1 MIKIYDSSKDQYVT
15 IASNRGDKLY
25 TKSINF
31 SNLDNT
37 KKYEYDNTN
46 EESTQY
52 NDTNIVTIDDA
63 LTSISKEIKTV
74 KEGIA
79 WVYKNG
85 TLGGGG
91 GGSSQNSTFNILVN
105 NTKVENNTY
114 ITTSGNDVIIDFSVK
129 GLPNGK
135 KITLSITKDGEY
147 IDGYKNVAFNVSSK
161 NTRIKIENVTND
173 SIITFSGYDNET
185 FAIIESYSLNIK
197 IAQLFIEG
205 NENISFSYDL
215 KSKNIYYDITTTAGV
230 ETRTKFEIII
240 YKSDSNNPLVYRYNA
255 PTFTSSKKTIEFD
268 IFNTEL
274 FINDDN
280 EYLDLSSMLMEYDI
294 DSNRII
300 NNIRIDAYVETNEFT
315 DLKPFISTIAI
326 VYPDRITIDMFRF
339 TSLNSIPEELYNE
352 NENMVFDITL
362 RYNEDTQFYM
372 YYRLYQINETEE
384 YNIFTSSDYPDIPT
398 MNRPNNTSFFG
409 KTNKISISYDTLI
422 YNGLDVEAPVF
433 IEVKSWDLNYNTAP
447 IDSIRREGTIKT
459 KHFKFRSVSEN
470 SWKPYNLAFSGID
483 DYEENNYEI
492 YAYWNQKD
500 IPKITN
506 KKTWNATLANPK
518 AVAKW
523 DYEKYIEYYN
533 CNDTNNG
540 LINSIDESNK
550 LRLASKG
557 YATIK
562 NSDGSYFL
570 PFGKVLNQNYENN
583 WFLGNDCTQENWTI
597 SLLYKADIQANDDA
611 VIFDYSIKDR
621 ENKIVEG
628 IHITTKNVLIK
639 FRSAGGDS
647 NSIVYNIDKKISQ
660 NVINQL
666 DIVFEGVENKSQS
679 NKACSLKL
687 YINGVMQSASVNDK
701 SYYTY
706 DNLPTQLYDD
716 NNENI
721 PIILGAKR
729 NRDGSFNNF
738 CDFDLYRI
746 IFYKKALTKYH
757 IMKNYIQGYYEVY
770 RNENGKQ
777 DIEENNKLRI
787 KNFFNNNGTC
797 SLCINNPND
806 KVSYYTFKNNEQLY
820 QELKNTNVLP
830 VVYINVYD
838 NGGVFYNN
846 SKLRWAE
853 GQVIDDKNNPNEDE
867 KVITKK
873 YNCEISITVNGN
885 TISIGDDED
894 LKNNDYEERPSV
906 SLQGTST
913 LGFVSKNYQIYCG
926 KSNIV
931 DEKGNKKEFLI
942 QPFENMLPENEWII
956 KADVVDS
963 GHANNAAIGSFINDF
978 LSIYCERNGVDDNKN
993 NNYAKELKH
1002 TTVGQPCI
1010 LFMSYGGGKDNDGNS
1025 LPNYEYKG
1033 IYSFNLGRSSYFNLG
1048 YKVFDGYYKAY
1059 TNSQTPE
1066 LKEIKYEN
1074 HKVVTDNISFPIRVA
1089 EYNIIDVPYINT
1101 AVNNGKTSPVV
1112 CYECVENNN
1121 EVGSFQQEDT
1131 PSQQI
1136 IQNFYSIVYP
1146 QNAENNFGKESFSKI
1161 FKITSSL
1168 PLCDPNNDLT
1178 NIDSPNNDSYK
1189 TRHSYIR
1196 DYNGKFKLK
1205 GKDEFEYFNID
1216 NISLYEEREPLQSEI
1231 GMLDLLTTPQS
1242 EDNELYAGLDW
1253 NYASSYFI
1261 LACLFG
1267 LVDSLGKNLN
1277 IRSFDQ
1283 KKWFTSFY
1291 DMDTGLGIDNE
1302 GKEIIK
1308 NDIYLDKFSN
1318 NDSNEEVSVYQNSYS
1333 NGGFNTCNS
1342 RLWNIIRNLKT
1353 VAYTE
1358 HKEGYYSENYRSMW
1372 DKLRTTFLRN
1382 PESFINNYY
1391 MKHNSNV
1398 GGILFNMDYDVKYIN
1413 DAISKI
1419 SGKDINSNASADQ
1432 ASKLYSSISLL
1443 HGDRINFIKDWFPK
1457 HVYFLDGVFDL
1468 GCEDKSNSITSKILY
1483 GEKESINSVYGY
1495 SSENKAI
1502 TSSNNID
1509 TAYRVVPSF
1518 ARTNTTADLK
1528 TFYIKSNYPI
1538 FLIFNNSSIKYNR
1551 YYLPENKLVPIS
1563 FEFASNSN
1571 GTFSMNHLTNI
1582 VNLDIIKDFNFSSIQ
1597 DPNMFLLT
1605 SFNITDL
1612 NKINVNEDTFFDIQ
1626 SLVNLNE
1633 LKMANVKNAQP
1644 KLLEVNLSNSEKV
1657 NYIDIS
1663 NSDVDRLKIYQ
1674 KDNNNKGGV
1683 LEYLNI
1689 SKTQISELDLTNQS
1703 LLREFYANDCNKL
1716 EILSFEGCEKLNKIS
1731 TLPTLIRKINFNNCN
1746 SLTAINLNN
1755 MEQLTDE
1762 GFNLGHLENLKTFSY
1777 SHKKT
1782 KDKPIGITNLDFS
1795 GCPNIED
1802 INLIGFQG
1810 EYITLNKKSRKTLKN
1825 LNISNS
1831 NIKYIVW
1838 YDDENDKK
1846 IYSTIEGV
1854 KEGIIDLM
1862 LCVNIESVNI
1872 SNQKNIKYL
1881 LLPSGK
1887 DISNI
1892 NILGCDSLQRIVGTI
1907 SVNVNM
1913 FTNLSNFR
1921 FNEVCKYDVN
1931 DKNEYDAEG
1940 KITYTAPKIIL
1951 NYENGEVE
1959 LDASDSSGNIS
1970 LNPDTGKIE
1979 YTPDTEHNNEGDL
1992 IIKYELNKLL
2002 THYTFLEDGASITN
2016 SFNNTGINI
2025 TDLYAIL
2032 IKLKSWRSKAYESEN
2047 NPEGYISTFNRTFA
2061 NCNNIKTFDV
2071 NVVVNSGGR
2080 ISNIITNS
2088 DYKAEIEYIK
2098 DNIFEG
2104 YEHLKEL
2111 ISTFEKCTNIK
2122 GYINDIFKPITHLTN
2137 IENVFNGCG
2146 ELYINNDIFN
2156 NNKELEI
2163 INKPFSDNTI
2173 GVLYHGND
2181 FPNYYPIVGKVRDNS
2196 GIMLNPDTFF
2206 KFNKELKEIINIF
2219 SNTKI
2224 QFNIEEENGVYKFK
2238 DIENI
2243 FKYNTKLKTIY
2254 NFLPNVYTGKSKDRE
2269 PGELDLSN
2277 IFGGYYRY
2285 LINKGLEDDIKNI
2298 KEKFNISNIEDFDN
2312 FYPRELETLDYAF
2325 AIDKNKLNENRPT
2338 LKWDNIEYIFYNLLP
2353 KEENGIYTNTLKS
2366 CAYMF
2371 DYLAYLK
2378 DNDDYYDYTK
2388 DANFPIDIFN
2398 IKDKEGKYIKFANL
2412 ESCEGLFMRAAFK
2425 KPLYFPGNIFQNC
2438 TYNGLNLSHLLE
2450 DTYMTPIIL
2459 VNENDVDEEGDNYVC
2474 FTNCKLGDISS
2485 MFKNCFK
2492 GINKQDFNKTNY
2504 EINGYKLDKGGLHG
2518 TIPYKFF
2525 KNKGKITNMSS
2536 VFEGCCHLGTKVDL
2550 ICDENGDYNSG
2561 TGNFVARDE
2570 SCFYNIRK
2578 PNYETVVDVSNRVK
2592 DVSLLLDLVEQ
2603 NNEGIWNWNAWSY
2616 DGTIFDKDYLNALN
2630 NIRLGENNDT
2640 YSEAKHRNISNY
2652 IDLIWLKGDTIIP
2665 DSSILLNLDN
2675 SKCKFAN
2682 DNQLN
2687 SLKQSYYDASYL
2699 GLIKIDDTNND
2710 YVYRIYYDADYDI
2723 KNVNFD
2729 SKLLASDK
2737 KQLWNCDSNTYID
2750 LTGNNEPF
2758 NYRHTL
2764 NSDKDMKFISNYLC
2778 PMDLFRYSSSNCK
2791 IDNIFKNMSRFNNDD
2806 KIEKRNGYVYGL
2818 LGRIPPKLFTPL
2830 TTLTSMSNVFEN
2842 CKGINPYSQSLDGLL
2857 YNFTFNSNIE
2867 IAEMNGLLKGCMLLG
2882 SLSNNLFVNNTS
2894 LVSLNEFVKN
2904 GYMPYHYAYNNEGYN
2919 DYINFIP
2926 KTLFIN
2932 NGALT
2937 NLNNMFSK
2945 DNQSSEENVKN
2956 SFIYFDLPEKLLD
2969 VNKHSFLS
2977 NVSFMFA
2984 NQNNSNCG
2992 IQRNSNNKKQFID
3005 FTRWKNKITMDGC
3018 YSGANFDLSLIPK
3031 EMGGTLGEE

>member
-1 MIKIYDSSKDQYVT
+1 ME
-15 IASNRGDKLY
+15 
-25 TKSINF
+25 F
-31 SNLDNT
+31 
-37 KKYEYDNTN
+37 
-46 EESTQY
+46 
-52 NDTNIVTIDDA
+52 
-63 LTSISKEIKTV
+63 
-74 KEGIA
+74 
-79 WVYKNG
+79 
-85 TLGGGG
+85 
-91 GGSSQNSTFNILVN
+91 
-105 NTKVENNTY
+105 
-114 ITTSGNDVIIDFSVK
+114 
-129 GLPNGK
+129 
-135 KITLSITKDGEY
+135 
-147 IDGYKNVAFNVSSK
+147 
-161 NTRIKIENVTND
+161 TRIKIENVTND

-215 KSKNIYYDITTTAGV
+215 KSKYIYYDIISTAGV

-255 PTFTSSKKTIEFD
+255 PSFTSSKKTIEFD
-268 IFNTEL
+268 IFNTKL

-280 EYLDLSSMLMEYDI
+280 EYLDLSSLLMEYDI
-294 DSNRII
+294 DSNKII
-300 NNIRIDAYVETNEFT
+300 NNIRIDAYVETNQFT

-372 YYRLYQINETEE
+372 YYRLYQLNESEE

-409 KTNKISISYDTLI
+409 KSNKISISYDTLI

-433 IEVKSWDLNYNTAP
+433 IEVKSWDLNYNVAP
-447 IDSIRREGTIKT
+447 IDSIRRKGTTKT

-500 IPKITN
+500 IPIITN
-506 KKTWNATLANPK
+506 KKTWIATLANSK
-518 AVAKW
+518 AEVNW
-523 DYEKYIEYYN
+523 DYKKYIEYYN

-562 NSDGSYFL
+562 NSDGSYFM

-611 VIFDYSIKDR
+611 VIFDYSVKDR
-621 ENKIVEG
+621 ENKVVEG
-628 IHITTKNVLIK
+628 IYITTKNVLIK
-639 FRSAGGDS
+639 FRTAGGDS

-716 NNENI
+716 SNENI

-757 IMKNYIQGYYEVY
+757 IIKNYIQGYYEVY
-770 RNENGKQ
+770 RNVNGKQ
-777 DIEENNKLRI
+777 DIEENNKLRM

-797 SLCINNPND
+797 SLCVNNPID

-830 VVYINVYD
+830 IVYINVYD

-853 GQVIDDKNNPNEDE
+853 GQVIDDKENPNEDE

-894 LKNNDYEERPSV
+894 LKNNDYGERPSV

-978 LSIYCERNGVDDNKN
+978 LSTYCERNGVDDNKN

-1089 EYNIIDVPYINT
+1089 DYNIIDIPYINT

-1205 GKDEFEYFNID
+1205 GKDEFEYFNKD
-1216 NISLYEEREPLQSEI
+1216 NMSLYEEREPLQSEI

-1308 NDIYLDKFSN
+1308 NDIYIDKFSN
-1318 NDSNEEVSVYQNSYS
+1318 NDSNEEVIVYQNSYS

-1419 SGKDINSNASADQ
+1419 NGKDINSNASADQ
-1432 ASKLYSSISLL
+1432 ASKFYSSISLL

-1468 GCEDKSNSITSKILY
+1468 GCQDRSKSTTSKILY
-1483 GEKESINSVYGY
+1483 GEKESINYVYGY
-1495 SSENKAI
+1495 SSENKSI
-1502 TSSNNID
+1502 TPSSNID
-1509 TAYRVVPSF
+1509 TAYRVSESF
-1518 ARTNTTADLK
+1518 ARTNTTGNLK
-1528 TFYIKSNYPI
+1528 TFYVKSNYPT

-1551 YYLPENKLVPIS
+1551 YYLPENELVPIS

-1612 NKINVNEDTFFDIQ
+1612 NKINVDEDSRFNIQ

-1663 NSDVDRLKIYQ
+1663 NSDIDRLKIYQ

-1703 LLREFYANDCNKL
+1703 LLREFYANECNKL
-1716 EILSFEGCEKLNKIS
+1716 VSLSFEGCEKLNKIS
-1731 TLPTLIRKINFNNCN
+1731 ALPTSITRINFNNCN
-1746 SLTAINLNN
+1746 SLTDINLNN

-1782 KDKPIGITNLDFS
+1782 KDKPVGVTNLDFS
-1795 GCPNIED
+1795 GCSNIED

-1810 EYITLNKKSRKTLKN
+1810 EYITLNIKSRVTLKN

-1831 NIKYIVW
+1831 NINYIVW
-1838 YDDENDKK
+1838 YDADNDEK
-1846 IYSTIEGV
+1846 IYSTINGNKEGV
-1854 KEGIIDLM
+1854 IDLM
-1862 LCVNIESVNI
+1862 LCENIESVDI

-1881 LLPSGK
+1881 LLPSTK
-1887 DISNI
+1887 TISNI
-1892 NILGCDSLQRIVGTI
+1892 KIVGCDSLERIVGKI

-1913 FTNLSNFR
+1913 FTKLHNFR
-1921 FNEVCKYDVN
+1921 FNEVCKYN
-1931 DKNEYDAEG
+1931 NEDTTSG
-1940 KITYTAPKIIL
+1940 IKL
-1951 NYENGEVE
+1951 NYETGEVE
-1959 LDASDSSGNIS
+1959 LEE
-1970 LNPDTGKIE
+1970 E
-1979 YTPDTEHNNEGDL
+1979 YLPLVNNNEDGDL
-1992 IIKYELNKLL
+1992 IIKYELDKLL
-2002 THYTFLEDGASITN
+2002 THYTFIEDGASISN
-2016 SFNNTGINI
+2016 SFNDTGINI

-2032 IKLKSWRSKAYESEN
+2032 LKLKKWTSIEYVSES
-2047 NPEGYISTFNRTFA
+2047 NPNGYITDFNKTFS
-2061 NCNNIKTFDV
+2061 NCWNIKCGQTTWETKASGAI
-2071 NVVVNSGGR
+2071 NS
-2080 ISNIITNS
+2080 ITYNS
-2088 DYKAEIEYIK
+2088 EYLSEIEDIK
-2098 DNIFEG
+2098 IDIFEG
-2104 YEHLKEL
+2104 FNHLNSL
-2111 ISTFEKCTNIK
+2111 ISTFDKCNNICGNIVGLGDNK
-2122 GYINDIFKPITHLTN
+2122 NNNIFKYIPSLTIIDNVFNECGIIYINDYIFQGNENLVEIVKPFSDDTDITIGVKAQEGVIISKNRYLNCNEVYKDLTSLKKIQNVFYNTNVMYNFIDKTFDDIFKTN
-2137 IENVFNGCG
+2137 TS
-2146 ELYINNDIFN
+2146 
-2156 NNKELEI
+2156 LEI
-2163 INKPFSDNTI
+2163 INYCLPKKYTNVSS
-2173 GVLYHGND
+2173 
-2181 FPNYYPIVGKVRDNS
+2181 GKID
-2196 GIMLNPDTFF
+2196 
-2206 KFNKELKEIINIF
+2206 EINL
-2219 SNTKI
+2219 
-2224 QFNIEEENGVYKFK
+2224 G
-2238 DIENI
+2238 
-2243 FKYNTKLKTIY
+2243 
-2254 NFLPNVYTGKSKDRE
+2254 
-2269 PGELDLSN
+2269 N
-2277 IFGGYYRY
+2277 IFGGYDRY
-2285 LINKGLEDDIKNI
+2285 LIQKG
-2298 KEKFNISNIEDFDN
+2298 EKSIENFNN
-2312 FYPRELETLDYAF
+2312 FYPRKLKDINYAF
-2325 AIDKNKLNENRPT
+2325 ATEGNDTNQPMLN
-2338 LKWDNIEYIFYNLLP
+2338 WDNMDYIFYNQLP
-2353 KEENGIYTNTLKS
+2353 DETNNLSLET
-2366 CAYMF
+2366 CAYAF
-2371 DYLAYLK
+2371 NKLAYIK
-2378 DNDDYYDYTK
+2378 NDDDDNYNNYTSNGNGTIAK
-2388 DANFPIDIFN
+2388 FPINMFN
-2398 IKDKEGKYIKFANL
+2398 FDNSLPEGTIHPNFNKL
-2412 ESCEGLFMRAAFK
+2412 HSCEGLFMRSAFK
-2425 KPLYFPGNIFQNC
+2425 EELKFPGDIFKYCNA
-2438 TYNGLNLSHLLE
+2438 NKLNLSHLFE
-2450 DTYMTPIIL
+2450 DTIITPIKL
-2459 VNENDVDEEGDNYVC
+2459 VNVSDNYSC
-2474 FTNCKLGDISS
+2474 FTNCKLDNVSF

-2492 GINKQDFNKTNY
+2492 GIDKKEYSEGD
-2504 EINGYKLDKGGLHG
+2504 YKNTLYKYDRGGLQG
-2518 TIPYKFF
+2518 TIPYNFF
-2525 KNKGKITNMSS
+2525 KHSGTGITNMESI
-2536 VFEGCCHLGTKVDL
+2536 FEGCCNLGTKVDL

-2561 TGNFVARDE
+2561 TGDFVARDE
-2570 SCFYNIRK
+2570 SCFYNIKK
-2578 PNYETVVDVSNRVK
+2578 PELTTLRELRETNEEERDYSK
-2592 DVSLLLDLVEQ
+2592 LLDLVEFE
-2603 NNEGIWNWNAWSY
+2603 NGVWKWNAWSY
-2616 DGTIFDKDYLNALN
+2616 DGTTFDEEYLELLN
-2630 NIRLGENNDT
+2630 SIVLNGENYTD
-2640 YSEAKHRNISNY
+2640 AKHTNIVNY
-2652 IDLIWLKGDTIIP
+2652 IDLKWKNY
-2665 DSSILLNLDN
+2665 DSDN
-2675 SKCKFAN
+2675 KLIQPSFNIENDIEHCEYN
-2682 DNQLN
+2682 SDNQKK
-2687 SLKQSYYDASYL
+2687 SLLESAYDTS
-2699 GLIKIDDTNND
+2699 LIYVEDND
-2710 YVYRIYYDADYDI
+2710 GVTVPMYRIYYDADYDI
-2723 KNVNFD
+2723 KNINF
-2729 SKLLASDK
+2729 SNDK
-2737 KQLWNCDSNTYID
+2737 VEQLWHCNSFTQLDREYAYEQYTHETTDTNVNT
-2750 LTGNNEPF
+2750 T
-2758 NYRHTL
+2758 
-2764 NSDKDMKFISNYLC
+2764 KFISNYMI
-2778 PMDLFRYSSSNCK
+2778 PMDIFRYCNVSCNV
-2791 IDNIFKNMSRFNNDD
+2791 NNAFRNLSRFNNDD
-2806 KIEKRNGYVYGL
+2806 KRNKFNDYVYGL
-2818 LGRIPPKLFTPL
+2818 IGRIPPKLLYPL
-2830 TTLTSMSNVFEN
+2830 TGVEKLISVFEG
-2842 CKGINPYSQSLDGLL
+2842 CKGIIPYAQSTDGLL
-2857 YNFTFNSNIE
+2857 YSYFFNKNEKLKNISKLFSE
-2867 IAEMNGLLKGCMLLG
+2867 TMILG
-2882 SLSNNLFVNNTS
+2882 SLSNKIFNNNKE
-2894 LVSLNEFVKN
+2894 LNELDSTFKN
-2904 GYMPYHYAYNNEGYN
+2904 AYMPKEYGINNVNYV

-2926 KTLFIN
+2926 KDLFAKNIRLVNLSSLFAKDNNDNAYNSKNAYLYFDIDDNFLTNIHKNALENVSNIFAYQNN
-2932 NGALT
+2932 NG
-2937 NLNNMFSK
+2937 
-2945 DNQSSEENVKN
+2945 
-2956 SFIYFDLPEKLLD
+2956 
-2969 VNKHSFLS
+2969 
-2977 NVSFMFA
+2977 
-2984 NQNNSNCG
+2984 CG
-2992 IQRNSNNKKQFID
+2992 IQRKEENKDTWINFKDFPRVTNYSNSY
-3005 FTRWKNKITMDGC
+3005 TG
-3018 YSGANFDLSLIPK
+3018 SNFNLSLIDTD
-3031 EMGGTLGEE
+3031 MGGKKEIN